1 MLEQSKQKGV
11 LAAELLGKLASCKAQ
26 GVEVDRETFIQ
37 STVGPDAVEL
47 TPSYR
52 DPDWAIAIHD
62 TDQDGTILFAKDD
75 TGVYPTVHHEDIAN
89 HELFLLARSLSPLTK
104 LDGSSA

>member
-11 LAAELLGKLASCKAQ
+11 LAAELLGKLASCKAR
-26 GVEVDRETFIQ
+26 GVEVDCETFIQ

-47 TPSYR
+47 APSYR
-52 DPDWAIAIHD
+52 NPNWFYIIHD
-62 TDQDGTILFAKDD
+62 TDQDGTALFAKDD
-75 TGVYPTVHHEDIAN
+75 CEHFAN
-89 HELFLLARSLSPLTK
+89 HELFLLARSLSPLAK